1 LSGHSKWS
9 TIKHKKAANDAKR
22 GAIFNK
28 IIREL
33 VVAAREG
40 GPDPK
45 NNAALERLI
54 DKARGAS
61 MSKDVMER
69 AIQRGAGGGQGENY
83 ERLTYEGRGPGGVAM
98 IVTTLTDNKNRTVAD
113 LRHMFSKNGGQLAE
127 NGSVSWMFERK
138 AVIEVK
144 AAGSDSLDE
153 DELLE
158 ACAEA
163 GAEDFKLDGD
173 TAEVFADPADLT
185 GVREW
190 FKGSGRYEV
199 QESDLAMVAKESVEI
214 TDADDARRVLRL
226 LDALEDHDDVQN
238 VYSNWSMS
246 DELVEQVAG

>member
-9 TIKHKKAANDAKR
+9 TIKHRKGAQDAKR
-22 GAIFNK
+22 SAAFNK

-40 GPDPK
+40 GADPK
-45 NNAALERLI
+45 NNAALESVMI
-54 DKARGAS
+54 KARAAA
-61 MSKDVMER
+61 MPKETMER
-69 AIQRGAGGGQGENY
+69 AIQRGAGGIGGENY

-98 IVTTLTDNKNRTVAD
+98 IITTLTDNKNRTVAD
-113 LRHMFSKNGGQLAE
+113 IRHIFAKNGGQMAE

-138 AVIEVK
+138 AQVLVK
-144 AAGSDSLDE
+144 AAGNETLDA

-173 TAEVFADPADLT
+173 HAEILADPTDLMQ
-185 GVREW
+185 VREW
-190 FKGSGRYEV
+190 FNANSKYDVE
-199 QESDLAMVAKESVEI
+199 ESDLAMVPKETTEVTTPEEAKKI
-214 TDADDARRVLRL
+214 LRL
-226 LDALEDHDDVQN
+226 QDALEDHDDVQN

-246 DELVEQVAG
+246 DELLEQVA

>member
-1 LSGHSKWS
+1 MSGHSKWS

-22 GAIFNK
+22 GAAFNK

-40 GPDPK
+40 GADPK
-45 NNAALERLI
+45 NNAALESVMV
-54 DKARGAS
+54 KARSAA
-61 MSKDVMER
+61 MPKDTIER
-69 AIQRGAGGGQGENY
+69 AILRGAGGGGGENY

-113 LRHMFSKNGGQLAE
+113 LRHAFSKNGGQLAE

-138 AVIEVK
+138 AQVLVK
-144 AAGSDSLDE
+144 AAGGDMLDA

-163 GAEDFKLDGD
+163 GAEDFKLDGEG
-173 TAEVFADPADLT
+173 AEILADPVDLVQ
-185 GVREW
+185 VRQW
-190 FKGSGRYEV
+190 FTDNAKYEV
-199 QESDLAMVAKESVEI
+199 QESDLAMIPKETVEI
-214 TDADDARRVLRL
+214 TAADEAKRILRL
-226 LDALEDHDDVQN
+226 LDTLEDHDDVQN

-246 DELVEQVAG
+246 DELIEQVA